1 MFPNSNFKITF
12 QHVAKSLKFSM
23 GYDRSACKFI
33 VGIESIL
40 EAFWIIVIH
49 KREMK
54 LVSNQMLTEQ
64 KWLIRYFSYMMTA

>member
-40 EAFWIIVIH
+40 EAVLDNCNPQEGDEAC
-49 KREMK
+49 KQPNANRAEMA
-54 LVSNQMLTEQ
+54 N
-64 KWLIRYFSYMMTA
+64 